1 MKRLHHEISDS
12 DGSSKYESNS
22 DDEGLND
29 EKSIST
35 DNSNILFQ
43 SNNKNKNEQSLK
55 KRLLSKKLIDS
66 NNDSD
71 INENDIIN
79 IQTRNYS
86 TIPRKWTTEEDN
98 RLREAISL
106 YGELNWRVI
115 ANFVGTRDNVQCL
128 QRWQKVIRPGLVKG
142 QWSDEEDTLLT
153 YLVSLGF
160 KNWGKLASHMPG
172 RTSKQ
177 CRERWCHHLDPNVKK
192 TEYTDEEDKKILSLH
207 QQLGNRWSAIA
218 KQLPGRTENSIR
230 SRVKALKSTIDLYIA
245 PKELVHNEAANKKES
260 KIELKDIKESKEEID
275 PMDNLKALQAAV
287 LLASLNNENSSKA
300 VKNDMNDSM
309 KSTNKSNV
317 KLSIPLSDVNIEKPI
332 DAIAQT
338 NNLLNSMPRSNM
350 NMPYEMMYPYG
361 VNNMMMTPP
370 LHDIDRDERDQLAAA
385 SVDPFHYK
393 NIYNN
398 MLMMSMITPYYPP
411 SNYDSDSTIRPR
423 LNIGAMNVPNP
434 GKVAQR
440 HYNPMNP
447 IPMNYYNYNNQMM
460 RDMKSYHD
468 MMNYFNYPI
477 SNMNYHPFSP
487 LNP

>member
-12 DGSSKYESNS
+12 DASSKSEGYS
-22 DDEGLND
+22 DDDGLND
-29 EKSIST
+29 EKSLSSN
-35 DNSNILFQ
+35 NSNILFQ
-43 SNNKNKNEQSLK
+43 SNNKNKSEQSLK
-55 KRLLSKKLIDS
+55 KRLLSKKLVES
-66 NNDSD
+66 NADSD
-71 INENDIIN
+71 TIDNDVIN
-79 IQTRNYS
+79 IQARNYT

-192 TEYTDEEDKKILSLH
+192 SEYTDEEDKKILSLH

-230 SRVKALKSTIDLYIA
+230 SRVKALKSTLDLYIA
-245 PKELVHNEAANKKES
+245 PKELGQKES
-260 KIELKDIKESKEEID
+260 TAKKVSQNESIESKEEID

-287 LLASLNNENSSKA
+287 LLASLNNEASSKA
-300 VKNDMNDSM
+300 VRNDMNDSM
-309 KSTNKSNV
+309 KSIIKSNI
-317 KLSIPLSDVNIEKPI
+317 KLSIPSSDVTIEKPLDSI
-332 DAIAQT
+332 TQT
-338 NNLLNSMPRSNM
+338 NNLLNVMPRSSM
-350 NMPYEMMYPYG
+350 NSTMPYEMMYPYG
-361 VNNMMMTPP
+361 VSNMMMTPP
-370 LHDIDRDERDQLAAA
+370 LHDIDRDERDQMAAA
-385 SVDPFHYK
+385 AVDPFHYK
-393 NIYNN
+393 NMYNN
-398 MLMMSMITPYYPP
+398 MLMMSMMSPYYP
-411 SNYDSDSTIRPR
+411 SNYDNDSAVRPR
-423 LNIGAMNVPNP
+423 LNIGAINAPNA
-434 GKVAQR
+434 GKAVQR
-440 HYNPMNP
+440 HYNPINP
-447 IPMNYYNYNNQMM
+447 IPMNYYNYNNQIM

-468 MMNYFNYPI
+468 MMNYFNYPM